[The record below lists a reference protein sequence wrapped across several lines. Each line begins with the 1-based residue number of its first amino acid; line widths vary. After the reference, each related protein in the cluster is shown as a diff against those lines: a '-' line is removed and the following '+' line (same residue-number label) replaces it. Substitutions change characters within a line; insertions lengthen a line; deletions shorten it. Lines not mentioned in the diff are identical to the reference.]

1 MKIVG
6 LLDKDTAMGF
16 RLGGI
21 KDIYIPDDNILK
33 KWNEIIAKSDIG
45 IILINEKIAKDIEN
59 HLNEFRLRNTI
70 PIILEIPDKN
80 GRIINNIDYVSSLIK
95 KAVGVDLIKNK

>member
-21 KDIYIPDDNILK
+21 KDIYIPDNNILK
-33 KWNEIIAKSDIG
+33 KWNEIIARSDIG
-45 IILINEKIAKDIEN
+45 IILINEKIAKYIEN
-59 HLNEFRLRNTI
+59 HLNDFRLRNTI
-70 PIILEIPDKN
+70 PIILEIPDKT
-80 GRIINNIDYVSSLIK
+80 GRLINNIDYVSSLIK